1 MVSASWSAL
10 DEAWKPNAVDKAFAD
25 SVGKSAAQIVGTIA
39 PHISPHPDDA
49 PDGGGRW
56 ASRMSRLGLTRGGP
70 AIAIYLAAASL
81 AGPSQAAAK
90 VNYGPISH
98 KGLHKVGATST
109 SLKLGLQ
116 IGLVANNSG
125 VQKAAK
131 SASNPSSSSSY
142 GKYLSLSKLQSKY
155 GATSSKR
162 KAVVNAFKSKSV
174 TATVDVT
181 HLRVSATLNVGKA
194 QKMFGTKWANYKT
207 SSGEVIALPV
217 NTPKAPK
224 GLKGNV
230 DTVAGMRYT
239 VKPKGS
245 SSGAG
250 PAAVYGG
257 GTPTRTGTVG
267 PSCLD
272 TTDPGVVASSSGLF
286 PNQILEAYGIAPL
299 QSAGLLGQGVRLAIV
314 GEAPTPASD
323 VNQYRN
329 CFGVQGTALK
339 IHNGSGIKPILESSL
354 DAMVVSM
361 VAPQLDRFDLWV
373 HPIDEDA
380 DDGDV
385 LGFLKLLAS
394 PLQATTNGAPL
405 PNVVSASYGV
415 CESTVSKYSA
425 SRTLVTRLLAAEA
438 ALGITVVVAAGDT
451 GSSACARGVPVSQ
464 LTSSEKKPQV
474 SWPASSGWVLAVG
487 GTNLTLN
494 SNNTIASTGP
504 WNDTVYPAP
513 YNAAKGGGGGQST
526 FQDRPSWQ
534 PAQSFANSKYRMVPD
549 IAAFADESPGYSIVC
564 SSGVKGCPNSAQSI
578 TFVGGTS
585 AATPLVAGMIALWN
599 QQAKQQGLAR
609 PGFVPPLLYATAKS
623 NPGAFI
629 DIIQGSNALFG
640 GSCCPARP
648 GFDLATGIG
657 SPLANQIAALLGAR

>member
-1 MVSASWSAL
+1 M
-10 DEAWKPNAVDKAFAD
+10 
-25 SVGKSAAQIVGTIA
+25 
-39 PHISPHPDDA
+39 
-49 PDGGGRW
+49 
-56 ASRMSRLGLTRGGP
+56 
-70 AIAIYLAAASL
+70 LAAVVGFAVV
-81 AGPSQAAAK
+81 AAPSQAAAK

-98 KGLHKVGATST
+98 KGLHKVRAAST
-109 SLKLGLQ
+109 GLKLGLQ
-116 IGLVANNSG
+116 IGLVANNTG

-131 SASNPSSSSSY
+131 SASNPSSSSY

-155 GATSSKR
+155 GAKSSVR
-162 KAVVNAFKSKSV
+162 KGVVNAFKSKNV
-174 TATVDVT
+174 KATVDVT
-181 HLRVSATLNVGKA
+181 HLRVSATVTVGKA

-217 NTPKAPK
+217 NTPKLPK

-230 DTVAGMRYT
+230 DTVAGMRLT
-239 VKPKGS
+239 VKPHGS
-245 SSGAG
+245 SSAAR
-250 PAAVYGG
+250 PARRPLALSSAAAVYDG

-272 TTDPGVVASSSGLF
+272 TTDPGVLASSSGLF

-299 QSAGLLGQGVRLAIV
+299 HSAGLLGQDVRLAIV
-314 GEAPTPASD
+314 GEAPTPSSD
-323 VNQYRN
+323 VNQFRN
-329 CFGVQGTALK
+329 CFGAQGTALK

-373 HPIDEDA
+373 HPIDEEA
-380 DDGDV
+380 DDGNV

-405 PNVVSASYGV
+405 PHVVSVSYGV

-451 GSSACARGVPVSQ
+451 GSSACARGVPTSQ

-474 SWPASSGWVLAVG
+474 SWPASSEWVLAVG

-494 SNNTIASTGP
+494 SNNAIASTGP

-513 YNAAKGGGGGQST
+513 FNAAKGGGGGQST

-549 IAAFADESPGYSIVC
+549 IAAFADQSPGYPIVC
-564 SSGVKGCPNSAQSI
+564 SSGVQGCPRSAQGI

-585 AATPLVAGMIALWN
+585 AAAPLVAGMIALWD
-599 QQAKQQGLAR
+599 QQAKQQGLPR
-609 PGFVPPLLYATAKS
+609 PGFVPPLLYATAKR

-629 DIIQGSNALFG
+629 DITQGGNALFG

-648 GFDLATGIG
+648 GFDLATGLG
-657 SPLANQIAALLGAR
+657 SPLANQIAALLGARG